1 MNIYMIGIGGIAMG
15 NLAFMLKQ
23 AGHNVSG
30 SDHKLYPPMSDKLKE
45 WGLHTYEGFD
55 GANLGNPDLVII
67 GNAISRGN
75 PEVEEVLNRGLDYMS
90 MPQAIGNF
98 FLKHKKVIV
107 IAGTHGKT
115 TTTFLTHHILKEAGW
130 KPGLFAGGIRKDGS
144 PGFELGEG
152 EYFVIEGDEYDSA
165 FFDKSSKFLHYRPL
179 FLALTSLDFDHAD
192 IFENLDA
199 IKVMF
204 KRLLILVP
212 SKGKVFYWAGSKNL
226 RELCE
231 NFKHAPVAPYE
242 IGEEYSMLRLS
253 SESGIRKAYSVET
266 GKELNSPLIGMHNF
280 RNTEVVVNVS
290 KAAGLS
296 EEAIFKGIE
305 SFPGVKRRQDILFQ
319 SVNAVVME
327 DFAHHPVAIEETVKA
342 VKKAY
347 PEYKII
353 SLFEPRS
360 ATSHRNIFQKEFAE
374 SFRKS
379 DLAIITEVFNLD
391 KVDKKNRLDV
401 KKLVKE
407 IPKRS
412 KIERAVYAK
421 DTQDLLLKLSEEL
434 KAFSKE
440 KIVVL
445 AMSNGA
451 FGGIYPELIE
461 MVKNRLPQSHGDT
474 EVG

>member
-23 AGHNVSG
+23 AGHTVSG

-55 GANLGNPDLVII
+55 RANLGNPDLVII

-98 FLKHKKVIV
+98 FLKNKKVIV

-115 TTTFLTHHILKEAGW
+115 TTTFLTHHILKEAGL

-144 PGFELGEG
+144 PGFELAEG

-165 FFDKSSKFLHYRPL
+165 FFDKSSKFLHYRPH
-179 FLALTSLDFDHAD
+179 FLVLTSLDFDHAD

-204 KRLLILVP
+204 KRLLNLVP
-212 SKGKVFYWAGSKNL
+212 SKGKVFFWEGSKNL

-231 NFKHAPVAPYE
+231 NFKHAPVAAYE
-242 IGEEYSMLRLS
+242 VDEKFSMLRLS
-253 SESGIRKAYSVET
+253 SESGRQKAYSVET
-266 GKELNSPLIGMHNF
+266 GKELNSPLIGLHNF
-280 RNTEVVVNVS
+280 RNTEVAVNVC

-319 SVNAVVME
+319 SDNAVVME

-347 PEYKII
+347 PQYRII

-360 ATSHRNIFQKEFAE
+360 ATSHRNVFQKEFAE

-379 DLAIITEVFNLD
+379 DLAIVTEVFNKE

-401 KKLVKE
+401 KKLVKD
-407 IPKRS
+407 IPKKS
-412 KIERAVYAK
+412 KIKKALYAK
-421 DTQDLLLKLSEEL
+421 DTQDLLLILSEEL

-440 KIVVL
+440 KLVVL

-461 MVKNRLPQSHGDT
+461 MVKNR
-474 EVG
+474 

>member
-1 MNIYMIGIGGIAMG
+1 MIGIGGIAMG

-23 AGHNVSG
+23 AGHTVSG

-45 WGLHTYEGFD
+45 WGLKTYEGFSA
-55 GANLGNPDLVII
+55 ANLGKPDLVII

-98 FLKHKKVIV
+98 FLKKKKVIV

-115 TTTFLTHHILKEAGW
+115 TTTFLTHHILKQAGL

-144 PGFELGEG
+144 PGFEIGDG

-165 FFDKSSKFLHYRPL
+165 FFDKSSKFLHYRPH
-179 FLALTSLDFDHAD
+179 FLVMTSLDFDHAD
-192 IFENLDA
+192 IFPNLDA
-199 IKVMF
+199 IKTMF
-204 KRLLILVP
+204 KRLLNLVP

-226 RELCE
+226 VELCKD
-231 NFKHAPVAPYE
+231 FKHAPVVSYE
-242 IGEEYSMLRLS
+242 VGSKSSTLRLRS
-253 SESGIRKAYSVET
+253 VSGSKLQKAFSVKS
-266 GKELNSPLIGMHNF
+266 GKELESPLIGLHNF
-280 RNTEVVVNVS
+280 RNTEVAANICL
-290 KAAGLS
+290 AAGLS
-296 EEAIFKGIE
+296 EDKIFKGIE
-305 SFPGVKRRQDILFQ
+305 SFPGVKRRQDILFK
-319 SVNAVVME
+319 SASAVVME

-342 VKKAY
+342 VKEAY
-347 PEYKII
+347 PNYKII

-360 ATSHRNIFQKEFAE
+360 ATSHRNVFQKEFAE
-374 SFRKS
+374 CFKKS
-379 DLAIITEVFNLD
+379 DVAIVTEVFNVS

-407 IPKRS
+407 IPTKS
-412 KIERAVYAK
+412 KIKKAVYAK
-421 DTQDLLLKLSEEL
+421 DTSDLLLKLSSEL
-434 KAFSKE
+434 KAFSKD

-461 MVKNRLPQSHGDT
+461 MVKKLKITTDEHR
-474 EVG
+474 

>member
-23 AGHNVSG
+23 AGHTVSG

-45 WGLHTYEGFD
+45 WGLKTYEGFNA
-55 GANLGNPDLVII
+55 GNLGHPELVII

-90 MPQAIGNF
+90 MPQAIGHF
-98 FLKHKKVIV
+98 FLKKKKVIV

-115 TTTFLTHHILKEAGW
+115 TTTFLTHHILKEAGL

-144 PGFELGEG
+144 PGFELGDG

-165 FFDKSSKFLHYRPL
+165 FFDKSSKFLHYRPH
-179 FLALTSLDFDHAD
+179 FLVMTSLDFDHAD

-199 IKVMF
+199 IKTMF
-204 KRLLILVP
+204 KRLLNLVP
-212 SKGKVFYWAGSKNL
+212 SKGKIFYWAGSKNL
-226 RELCE
+226 VGICK
-231 NFKHAPVAPYE
+231 NFKYAPVTSYE
-242 IGEEYSMLRLS
+242 VGKKDSVLGLRSLKLATD
-253 SESGIRKAYSVET
+253 RKREQKIFSVGT

-280 RNTEVVVNVS
+280 RNTEVAANVC
-290 KAAGLS
+290 KAVGLS
-296 EEAIFKGIE
+296 EEKIFKGIE
-305 SFPGVKRRQDILFQ
+305 SFPGVKRRQDILYK
-319 SVNAVVME
+319 SDRAVVME

-342 VKKAY
+342 VKEAY

-360 ATSHRNIFQKEFAE
+360 ATSHRNIFQKEFSE
-374 SFRKS
+374 CFKKS
-379 DLAIITEVFNLD
+379 DIAMVTEVFNVN

-407 IPKRS
+407 IPIKSRIKKS
-412 KIERAVYAK
+412 FYAK
-421 DTQDLLLKLSEEL
+421 DAKDLLAKLSKEL
-434 KAFSKE
+434 EILADE
-440 KIVVL
+440 KVVIL

-461 MVKNRLPQSHGDT
+461 MVNKR
-474 EVG
+474 